1 MWNIF
6 KNNNTVLLEKPNTKT
21 ESINLIDSKHI
32 QKDLKDSLD
41 KLLNESGINYTRQ
54 SEIETLKANLNSF
67 KEQNDVLYKKISLL
81 KELGFTSTPS
91 TIIQKQKLEEQEKE
105 IQRKIYSLQDEIR
118 YYERLDDKYKE
129 YSLKYPM
136 FKFIPTKL
144 MNDILKKYN
153 LFLGDTC
160 FYSKEIPLDALEIAS
175 GFTSEI
181 NESKYDMEIV
191 KEQSGHIRY
200 DRYEVRK
207 KKIAEFK
214 SKTLE
219 DHYLMDDWSS
229 KYRTSYYV
237 EKTFSLS
244 KLKIVAPMTHFTIPT
259 IIFKEQNVPVVKIN
273 KDNYLKIDINE
284 LNAKAIE
291 EAKRLAVLDP
301 ILMLEVPEGFIVL
314 KAWDEEADII
324 EIQNEL
330 LN

>member
-6 KNNNTVLLEKPNTKT
+6 KNNSTVTVLEKPNTKV
-21 ESINLIDSKHI
+21 ENVNLIDSKHI

-54 SEIETLKANLNSF
+54 SEIDTLRVNLKSF
-67 KEQNDVLYKKISLL
+67 KEQNDVLYKKINLL

-91 TIIQKQKLEEQEKE
+91 TIIQKEKLEQQEKE
-105 IQRKIYSLQDEIR
+105 VQNKIESLQYEIR
-118 YYERLDDKYKE
+118 YYERLDNKYKE
-129 YSLKYPM
+129 YSLKYPT
-136 FKFIPTKL
+136 FKFIPTRL

-160 FYSKEIPLDALEIAS
+160 FYGKEIPMDALEIAS

-191 KEQSGHIRY
+191 KSIQGHSRY
-200 DRYEVRK
+200 HTYNVRK
-207 KKIAEFK
+207 KIENVN
-214 SKTLE
+214 SSE
-219 DHYLMDDWSS
+219 DNHFERMMYGSPD
-229 KYRTSYYV
+229 YII
-237 EKTFSLS
+237 KTFSLS

-259 IIFKEQNVPVVKIN
+259 LEFRGENIPVAKID

-301 ILMLEVPEGFIVL
+301 ILMLEVPEGFIIL

-324 EIQNEL
+324 EIQNEI